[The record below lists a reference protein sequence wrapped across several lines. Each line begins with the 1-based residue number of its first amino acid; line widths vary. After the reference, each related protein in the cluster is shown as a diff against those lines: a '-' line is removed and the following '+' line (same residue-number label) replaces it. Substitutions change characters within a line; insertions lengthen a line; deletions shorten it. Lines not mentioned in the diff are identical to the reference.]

1 MVQVFDHSFYT
12 AYSPCKKVKIVL
24 YFCPNQEYAEALI
37 SAVPNGNGQKCG
49 DGGSLFLMP
58 VLTIDIYTVVLII
71 SDCNAVSNLVA
82 KFGGRET
89 ISE

>member
-1 MVQVFDHSFYT
+1 M
-12 AYSPCKKVKIVL
+12 I
-24 YFCPNQEYAEALI
+24 I
-37 SAVPNGNGQKCG
+37 GQKCV
-49 DGGSLFLMP
+49 DDGSLFLIP
-58 VLTIDIYTVVLII
+58 VLTIDIHTVVLII